1 MSSAEQPSQAASTV
15 TGTAWLGIVD
25 DDPSILSSLA
35 RLFRS
40 HGIRV
45 GTFCSAEE
53 YLLHS
58 MPSEPHCI
66 VLDVRLGE
74 LSGFDLQDRLASRG
88 PTPAIIF
95 ISARDEIPPARRS
108 SAAGPGGYLRK
119 PLDTDALLALAR
131 WHLYG
136 ETPKAAR

>member
-1 MSSAEQPSQAASTV
+1 VPSSEKPSKTVSTANHP
-15 TGTAWLGIVD
+15 AWLGIVD
-25 DDPSILSSLA
+25 DDPSILCSLA
-35 RLFRS
+35 RLFRI

-66 VLDVRLGE
+66 VLDVHLGK

-88 PTPAIIF
+88 ATPAIIYMT
-95 ISARDEIPPARRS
+95 ARDEIPLARRS
-108 SAAGPGGYLRK
+108 SGVGPDGYLRK
-119 PLDTDALLALAR
+119 PLDTDALLTLVR
-131 WHLYG
+131 RHLYG
-136 ETPKAAR
+136 ETIERTP